1 MNKNK
6 EFFRI
11 FECLRAVKLDEM
23 FENKLYFISALII
36 QMDYVKEILKGQRV
50 LERNIGQ
57 FFAAVDKKKLIEL
70 TPIDIDT

>member
-6 EFFRI
+6 NKESFRI

-57 FFAAVDKKKLIEL
+57 FFAAVDKKN
-70 TPIDIDT
+70 